1 MGAQATRPAGAGNVF
16 ARPRGDVRGSGGQ
29 IRVWHGSGGL
39 VGRGRTESHGL
50 RPVQDVIAR
59 IRFDGLLDAAGFSV
73 GYEDRFNGERESALT
88 AFAASGDLPWHR
100 VAYIKAGDLV
110 VWDRRTQ
117 TDLIFGTGNGPG
129 ADLDAVVRACAAAAR
144 PAEAPLRAK
153 ASPRAGASHP
163 APVSLP
169 CSRFDAATGRW
180 TPAPGGI
187 ADVIADAL
195 HVVTYNVLADVY
207 ETHRTYGERRIGAC
221 VDLLGGLG
229 ADVVALH
236 EATPRLREAL
246 LAAPW
251 VRAGFHVSA
260 APDPAVPYGEML
272 LSRWPLLIERH
283 DFSRH
288 KHMLLG
294 RVVLNGRVAAFA
306 SAHLTSD
313 RTRDAGARRAE
324 QLRVLGER
332 LAGGGI
338 SDAVVLADVNFGD
351 GAEDALLREAGLTDA
366 WREVHPHD
374 PGFTF
379 DPGVNP
385 LAALMSATGRP
396 RRLDRILVRSDRMTP
411 VEVSRFG
418 DRALE
423 DVPPPGEGPRYASD
437 HFGVSGLVEVGAPA
451 GRAGPVPCPEPA
463 VNTSALAVL
472 PPEGACGG
480 VQAVRAAHD
489 PAYRRWMP
497 HLNLFFGFVGEEHF
511 GAAADVVAEAVAGLG
526 AFRVRAAEL
535 RRFDHRSGTTV
546 WAEPVCDPPGA
557 LEDLRARLAPYFPG
571 CAAKEGRAF
580 TPHLTVARLE
590 GRATAARIAELRAL
604 MGPVEFTVD
613 AVHLISRRGDEP
625 FASRRTV
632 PLAAGGP
639 SGTPPWPPPP
649 SARTPSWSRLPS
661 ARHAAA
667 LAAFAE
673 ACAGVPARPR
683 LHVHLAG
690 SSRLGVA
697 APDAD
702 LDLVCAGPDGR
713 EPAEVLAAVG
723 ERLAASA
730 RVRTRQV
737 EGPGGRV
744 LRCRFDGVDVDL
756 QYAGIPA
763 RPDLPLPQDLPELTA
778 HASAALDE
786 DSRRAALGVTD
797 SDALVRSVAGH
808 ADIGTYQELLRRVRR
823 WARARRLDKGSWGLL
838 GGHTWAILAAY
849 ALRDA
854 VEHRV
859 EDAAGRSAPRTG
871 DALLHHFFDVF
882 GRWPAGRPVTVG
894 PPPTREDPRTVW
906 AIYSPTP
913 PPFNTA
919 RGLTRSTL
927 QVLRDELRRGARELS
942 GGRPDALCEPP
953 DPGVHQRR
961 LLLDLRC
968 AGEPG
973 EGEGWLDGRML
984 NLVRALEGEGA
995 AVRPYP
1001 DPGPI
1006 AEGDGRRFVIGLD
1019 GGTAGALAAVARSFA
1034 DRPEQDAPS
1043 GTALTARL
1051 TD

>member
-1 MGAQATRPAGAGNVF
+1 M
-16 ARPRGDVRGSGGQ
+16 
-29 IRVWHGSGGL
+29 
-39 VGRGRTESHGL
+39 GRGRTESHGL

-385 LAALMSATGRP
+385 LAALMSATGKP

-690 SSRLGVA
+690 LVPPRRRGARRGPRPGVRGPGREGTGGGARGGRGTARRLGPGADPPGRGPRRPRPAVPVRRRRRRPPVRGDPGA
-697 APDAD
+697 AGSAAAAGPSRAD
-702 LDLVCAGPDGR
+702 RARVGRAGRGLPPGSARRDRLRCAGPLRRRARRHRDVPG
-713 EPAEVLAAVG
+713 AAAAGAAVG
-723 ERLAASA
+723 PRPAA
-730 RVRTRQV
+730 RQ
-737 EGPGGRV
+737 GV
-744 LRCRFDGVDVDL
+744 L
-756 QYAGIPA
+756 
-763 RPDLPLPQDLPELTA
+763 
-778 HASAALDE
+778 
-786 DSRRAALGVTD
+786 
-797 SDALVRSVAGH
+797 
-808 ADIGTYQELLRRVRR
+808 
-823 WARARRLDKGSWGLL
+823 GLL